1 MNNKK
6 SKNIFKYSY
15 KITLSLFIITFA
27 YLLNTSSLAGAQE
40 TNPDSLISIGKEVY
54 NLKGCS
60 GCHKIAG
67 SGGDMGPDL
76 TNEGNIV
83 PHDAAWH
90 KKHFK
95 DPQSVVPNSTM
106 PNLSLSDKEIN
117 ALTAFMQSLRSVDL
131 PKDIEGTIKLA
142 HEKLDEARK
151 GIDEIKKS
159 GFNVDNLE
167 VKYIDGWTH
176 LETINN
182 MIYTH
187 NLTGVSKE
195 TEDAI
200 NLAKEI
206 MEDVHSYKKE
216 LEHRI
221 VQGLILI
228 VLFVIIGVLVFIKV
242 LTILNA
248 SEQASKAVNSK

>member
-1 MNNKK
+1 M
-6 SKNIFKYSY
+6 IRCSY
-15 KITLSLFIITFA
+15 KFILCLLIITFI
-27 YLLNTSSLAGAQE
+27 SSFFIGYQFAGAQE
-40 TNPDSLISIGKEVY
+40 TTPDSLISIGKEVY
-54 NLKGCS
+54 NLKGCI

-76 TNEGNIV
+76 TDEGNIIA
-83 PHDAAWH
+83 HDDAWH

-95 DPQSVVPNSTM
+95 DPQSVVPNSAM
-106 PNLSLSDKEIN
+106 PDMSLSDKEIN

-159 GFNVDNLE
+159 GFNADDLE

-228 VLFVIIGVLVFIKV
+228 VLFVIIAVLVFIKV

-248 SEQASKAVNSK
+248 SDNKTVSSKQ

>member
-1 MNNKK
+1 M
-6 SKNIFKYSY
+6 KNEKLKTKGIHRYLIISFLLICTIISFN
-15 KITLSLFIITFA
+15 FIN
-27 YLLNTSSLAGAQE
+27 YDPSGAQE
-40 TNPDSLISIGKEVY
+40 TNTGSLISLGKEVY

-67 SGGDMGPDL
+67 GGGEIAPDL
-76 TNEGNIV
+76 TNEGNIIS
-83 PHDAAWH
+83 HDSAWH
-90 KKHFK
+90 KKHLK
-95 DPQSVVPNSTM
+95 DPQSVVPGSAM
-106 PNLSLSDKEIN
+106 PKMDIPENELN
-117 ALTAFMQSLRSVDL
+117 ALAAFLISLKSIDL
-131 PKDIEGTIKLA
+131 PKDIEGTIKSA
-142 HEKLDEARK
+142 HERLDEARK

-206 MEDVHSYKKE
+206 LEDVHSYEKE
-216 LEHRI
+216 LEHRVI
-221 VQGLILI
+221 QGLILI
-228 VLFVIIGVLVFIKV
+228 SLFVIIAVLVFIKV
-242 LTILNA
+242 LMILNA
-248 SEQASKAVNSK
+248 SAELQKH

>member
-1 MNNKK
+1 M
-6 SKNIFKYSY
+6 KNEKLKTTSRCR
-15 KITLSLFIITFA
+15 LIISF
-27 YLLNTSSLAGAQE
+27 LLIVTIISCHLINFNLAGAQE
-40 TNPDSLISIGKEVY
+40 TNPDSIISIGKEVY

-83 PHDAAWH
+83 SHDAAWH

-95 DPQSVVPNSTM
+95 DPQSVVPNSAM
-106 PNLSLSDKEIN
+106 PNLRLSDKEIN
-117 ALTAFMQSLRSVDL
+117 ALTVFMQSLSSVDL
-131 PKDIEGTIKLA
+131 PKDIESTIKQA

-159 GFNVDNLE
+159 GFNADDLE

-187 NLTGVSKE
+187 NLSGVSKE

-200 NLAKEI
+200 KLAKEI
-206 MEDVHSYKKE
+206 LEDVHSFKKE

-248 SEQASKAVNSK
+248 SENKEVSSKQ

>member
-1 MNNKK
+1 MKNEKLSSSRNKYLII
-6 SKNIFKYSY
+6 SF
-15 KITLSLFIITFA
+15 LFIIVIISFNSINYNPA
-27 YLLNTSSLAGAQE
+27 EGQE
-40 TNPDSLISIGKEVY
+40 TTPDSLISIGKEVY

-67 SGGDMGPDL
+67 SGGNMGPDL
-76 TNEGNIV
+76 TDEGNIV
-83 PHDAAWH
+83 AHDATWH

-95 DPQSVVPNSTM
+95 DPQSVVPNSAM
-106 PNLSLSDKEIN
+106 PDLSLSDKEIN

-228 VLFVIIGVLVFIKV
+228 VMFVIIGVLVFIKV

-248 SEQASKAVNSK
+248 SDNKTVNSKP